1 MQTNDKIRV
10 LLYEDNRDLRE
21 GMTFLLR
28 ATPDLEFLGAFP
40 DTHNLEMQIHA
51 LHPDVV
57 LMDIDLPGRSGI
69 EATAVIKALQPET
82 QVLILTVFEEEDKI
96 FRAIRNGATGYLLKR
111 TPPTEIISAIQDAHK
126 GGSPMTSS
134 IARKVLQHFQQAPPV
149 NHPKPN
155 YDLSPR
161 EMDILKSLVKG
172 YSYKLIAN
180 EHYISMDTV
189 RSHIRHI
196 YEKLQVSSKT
206 EAVLKALKDRLT
218 D

>member
-1 MQTNDKIRV
+1 MQTEKKIRV
-10 LLYEDNRDLRE
+10 LIYEDNRDLRE

-40 DTHNLEMQIHA
+40 DTSNLEMQISG
-51 LHPDVV
+51 LKPDVI

-69 EATAVIKALQPET
+69 EATAIIKALSPKI

-96 FRAIRNGATGYLLKR
+96 FKAIRNGATGYLLKR
-111 TPPTEIISAIQDAHK
+111 TPPTEIIDAIMDAHQ

-134 IARKVLQHFQQAPPV
+134 VARKVLLHFQQVPPV
-149 NHPKPN
+149 HHSKPD

-180 EHYISMDTV
+180 EHFISMDTV

-196 YEKLQVSSKT
+196 YEKLQVRSKT

-218 D
+218 E